1 MAENAKIAALRA
13 NSSAAPQGASGPQ
26 QLVYE
31 WMSRRGSDLVM
42 PTRPPPAPPGG
53 PKSRRPPDPAPPS
66 GPPRGLPLPGKR
78 VPPPDAPDVR
88 VPGGRVPAYA
98 TPDYQGGEPVADRS
112 PRLSVADARAFGDYS
127 SFRPDVQAYEPQAE
141 QRNASPQ
148 PAYFEPQQF
157 SYVPETQAPQE
168 QFSAAVEPESFAIE
182 PTYFDPG
189 QFSYVPESPAPQE
202 QFSPAVEA
210 GSVAIEPTFDFN
222 PADFNFLGNIAA
234 PASEAMPAAVAPAQ
248 EPTVEPVM
256 IDPAMLEMM
265 QDEYVA
271 PRRARG
277 RRPAYEP

>member
-42 PTRPPPAPPGG
+42 PTRPSPAPPGG

-141 QRNASPQ
+141 QRNASPE

-168 QFSAAVEPESFAIE
+168 QFSAAVEPES
-182 PTYFDPG
+182 
-189 QFSYVPESPAPQE
+189 
-202 QFSPAVEA
+202 
-210 GSVAIEPTFDFN
+210 VAIEPTFDFN
-222 PADFNFLGNIAA
+222 PADFNLLGNIAA